1 MEENTDGG
9 HSKFYNDLYTYSID
23 NDTWRK
29 ISSKN
34 SPLPRSSHAM
44 CSHPSGIILMFG
56 GEFSS
61 PKQSTFYHYGDTWIL
76 DADTKEWQKIDS
88 KKAQVLDRV
97 TDWPFGKTI
106 LYYMEGL
113 EIWVP

>member
-76 DADTKEWQKIDS
+76 DADTKEWQK
-88 KKAQVLDRV
+88 
-97 TDWPFGKTI
+97 
-106 LYYMEGL
+106 
-113 EIWVP
+113 